1 MSSQHNIDIFRQ
13 RLLDHESNFL
23 ELLVDMV
30 EHRLTDIEDP
40 AIQILRELA
49 KYGTEDELTSAA

>member
-1 MSSQHNIDIFRQ
+1 MSSQQNIETFRR

-23 ELLVDMV
+23 ALLVDMV

-49 KYGTEDELTSAA
+49 QYRTEDELTST